1 MDEYENARREVILE
15 IMNKSKSKSKSMTH
29 VALREAAISLCNRRI
44 SHSISDHLD
53 RNRMGV
59 AAALCDLK
67 SEGLLSRTG
76 DVWKIALNKNNRL
89 TFPN

>member
-15 IMNKSKSKSKSMTH
+15 IMGKSKSMPH

-76 DVWKIALNKNNRL
+76 DVWKIAPSENNRL
-89 TFPN
+89 TFAKRVL